1 MKGEAELRFL
11 AAEIELRE
19 ADGSP
24 ELAGVVV
31 RYGNVATIGR
41 FTEVMRAGSLTLDP
55 GGVTLNFQHDRQRP
69 LARTPDTMTLA
80 DSADAMRMTARLPKT
95 TMADDALVLVRA
107 KVIRGLSGGDDGRGR
122 GMGRDAP
129 HDHGRPAHRHRRGRQ
144 RRLSGIE
151 AGGALACPCGEGQS
165 RMAPVDLIESWA
177 QKALRHPP
185 GSRWPGP
192 WKVRHPAYRSL
203 LAAATEPG
211 VRRLIGRA
219 STLSQARPTPSP

>member
-107 KVIRGLSGGDDGRGR
+107 GVIRGLSVEMMVEGEEWEGTRRTITAARLTAIGVVDNGAYPASKLEARWR
-122 GMGRDAP
+122 AHAARDN
-129 HDHGRPAHRHRRGRQ
+129 PA
-144 RRLSGIE
+144 
-151 AGGALACPCGEGQS
+151 
-165 RMAPVDLIESWA
+165 W
-177 QKALRHPP
+177 HP
-185 GSRWPGP
+185 W
-192 WKVRHPAYRSL
+192 
-203 LAAATEPG
+203 T
-211 VRRLIGRA
+211 
-219 STLSQARPTPSP
+219 